1 MSPFFCKALVLLVP
15 EKTFFF
21 FGKGKLFSNYKSINF
36 SNRNYGLIMNLTK
49 RNQITS
55 VFFIYLIIL
64 LPAVRSFES
73 RDYLEI
79 DMLIKSCYKHT
90 ESCLSSLYK
99 INQYQKNAAKNKK
112 LSCQTSLLGLEG
124 NLIMAM
130 KNNLKRKEAK
140 IISNAVKKYC

>member
-1 MSPFFCKALVLLVP
+1 
-15 EKTFFF
+15 
-21 FGKGKLFSNYKSINF
+21 
-36 SNRNYGLIMNLTK
+36 MNLTK

-90 ESCLSSLYK
+90 ESCLISLYK
-99 INQYQKNAAKNKK
+99 INRYQKNAAKNKQF
-112 LSCQTSLLGLEG
+112 SCQTRLLGLEA

-130 KNNLKRKEAK
+130 NSKFKRKEAK
-140 IISNAVKKYC
+140 SIIDSIKKYC